1 MILPDKY
8 IPVSE
13 TLLGLGA
20 IALESI
26 KDAPLPLR
34 ILRDKMVARKEVGT
48 YIRFVH
54 ALDLLYALGLIELSN
69 GVVRRTVR

>member
-8 IPVSE
+8 IPVGE

-20 IALESI
+20 IVLGLV
-26 KDAPLPLR
+26 KDAPLPLDV
-34 ILRDKMVARKEVGT
+34 LRDKMVARKEVGT

-54 ALDLLYALGLIELSN
+54 TLDLLYALGLVELSN
-69 GVVRRTVR
+69 GKVGRVGR